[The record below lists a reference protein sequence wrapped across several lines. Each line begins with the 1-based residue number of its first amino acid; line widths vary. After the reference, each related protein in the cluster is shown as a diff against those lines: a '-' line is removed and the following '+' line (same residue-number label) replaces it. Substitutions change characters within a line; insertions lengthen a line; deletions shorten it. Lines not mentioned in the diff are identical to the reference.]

1 MIRFTTSFSH
11 NSSLDRKIRDGIVQ
25 TILSYMDNMLEKT
38 AARHG
43 TETDDGKITKSY
55 LMSAGE
61 RDFVQEYGYLFP
73 AWYPVRRM
81 FPTFVTLYDLL
92 KDTSAEKTPGLE
104 CEYLL
109 ASIINDLTAR
119 PDAAGIRRTCL
130 SDAEMTALQK
140 ELLDESREYMEGDIY
155 YTEKDAE
162 EEVKSYSA
170 PCREW
175 LDYLFDDADYELLD
189 QMDMD
194 TLRNSDLNARM
205 GIIDQMNGNWW
216 DADLNNKEHTSQ

>member
-1 MIRFTTSFSH
+1 MIRFTTTFSH
-11 NSSLDRKIRDGIVQ
+11 NSSLDRKIRVGIVQ

-38 AARHG
+38 AAKHG
-43 TETDDGKITKSY
+43 TGTDIGKITKSY

-73 AWYPVRRM
+73 SWYPVRRM
-81 FPTFVTLYDLL
+81 FPTFITLYDLL

-109 ASIINDLTAR
+109 ASIINVLAAE

-140 ELLDESREYMEGDIY
+140 ELLDESRKYMDDGIH
-155 YTEKDAE
+155 YTAKDAK
-162 EEVKSYSA
+162 EEVKSYTT

-189 QMDMD
+189 QMDID
-194 TLRNSDLNARM
+194 TLGKSELNARM
-205 GIIDQMNGNWW
+205 GIVDNQKGGDWW
-216 DADLNNKEHTSQ
+216 DEDN

>member
-1 MIRFTTSFSH
+1 
-11 NSSLDRKIRDGIVQ
+11 
-25 TILSYMDNMLEKT
+25 
-38 AARHG
+38 
-43 TETDDGKITKSY
+43 
-55 LMSAGE
+55 MSAGE
-61 RDFVQEYGYLFP
+61 REFVQEYGHLFP

-81 FPTFVTLYDLL
+81 LPTFITLYDLL

-109 ASIINDLTAR
+109 ASIINVLAAE

-140 ELLDESREYMEGDIY
+140 ELLNESREYMDDGIH
-155 YTEKDAE
+155 YTAKDAE
-162 EEVKSYSA
+162 EEAKSYLE

-194 TLRNSDLNARM
+194 TLRNSGLNARM
-205 GIIDQMNGNWW
+205 GIADQIRGNWW
-216 DADLNNKEHTSQ
+216 DADLNDKEHTSQ